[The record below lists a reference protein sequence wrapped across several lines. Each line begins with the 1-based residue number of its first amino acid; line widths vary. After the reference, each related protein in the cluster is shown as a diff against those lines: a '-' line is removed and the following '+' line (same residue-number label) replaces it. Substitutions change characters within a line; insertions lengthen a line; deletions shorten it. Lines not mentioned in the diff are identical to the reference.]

1 VLSED
6 EKARIRHEMFLR
18 EDIHRELARTK
29 QAEKR
34 YGVHPFLNSPFF
46 LTAVCGILA
55 SVISHYYVSS
65 RAAIERKEAREKAFR
80 EKQIALLSSVANDVP
95 TYVSTMGSMRKFKLW
110 LKEHPKSDDTYGD
123 TGWSRNEVSSLYKE
137 YFRLYLQARKASS
150 ILAEVRAYYDTPQ
163 VLTLANQEDS
173 VVDAIEEGTKM
184 ADEVNK
190 AARAQDEVLKA
201 LIKAMVEEIRPTP
214 ARPDRA
220 IRHPPSSSM

>member
-1 VLSED
+1 
-6 EKARIRHEMFLR
+6 M
-18 EDIHRELARTK
+18 
-29 QAEKR
+29 
-34 YGVHPFLNSPFF
+34 
-46 LTAVCGILA
+46 
-55 SVISHYYVSS
+55 
-65 RAAIERKEAREKAFR
+65 
-80 EKQIALLSSVANDVP
+80 
-95 TYVSTMGSMRKFKLW
+95 
-110 LKEHPKSDDTYGD
+110 
-123 TGWSRNEVSSLYKE
+123 
-137 YFRLYLQARKASS
+137 YLQARKASS